1 MNILNLFRAESLP
14 RIRNPHRSAQ
24 RADFGF
30 NLFSF
35 LVMFTLSTVLA
46 LVFQFAGGGLAPAL
60 FIRGTGA
67 VLVAASIYA
76 IFGSWTALLAALITA
91 LAVIFAA
98 TGLRGDWAILA
109 WEMQGSAMLY
119 VSLLFFIILMGPS
132 IQVVNHWDK
141 AVVLRFGRFHRVKGP
156 GLFFLLPIVDR
167 MAAVVDTRIRVT
179 DFSAEKILTRDTVP
193 VHVDALAF
201 WMIWDAQKAI
211 LEVEDFLE
219 AVTLSAQTAL
229 RDSVGKY
236 TLTTLLSERE
246 TLYREI
252 QTILDAKTN
261 PWGITILSV
270 EFVDIQLPKDLE
282 DVMSRTAQAEREKS
296 ARLLQGEAEAEVAK
310 KYLEAAAVYKDNP
323 QALNLRSMA
332 MVYDAM
338 KTRGSMVVL
347 PSSALDG
354 MNMGTQIAA
363 AQAVKESMTTTA
375 PATGADTTERNAGSD
390 GRAAGEAE

>member
-1 MNILNLFRAESLP
+1 MRAK
-14 RIRNPHRSAQ
+14 
-24 RADFGF
+24 
-30 NLFSF
+30 
-35 LVMFTLSTVLA
+35 LS
-46 LVFQFAGGGLAPAL
+46 G
-60 FIRGTGA
+60 
-67 VLVAASIYA
+67 
-76 IFGSWTALLAALITA
+76 
-91 LAVIFAA
+91 
-98 TGLRGDWAILA
+98 
-109 WEMQGSAMLY
+109 
-119 VSLLFFIILMGPS
+119 
-132 IQVVNHWDK
+132 QVH
-141 AVVLRFGRFHRVKGP
+141 
-156 GLFFLLPIVDR
+156 
-167 MAAVVDTRIRVT
+167 
-179 DFSAEKILTRDTVP
+179 
-193 VHVDALAF
+193 
-201 WMIWDAQKAI
+201 
-211 LEVEDFLE
+211 
-219 AVTLSAQTAL
+219 
-229 RDSVGKY
+229 
-236 TLTTLLSERE
+236 LTTLLSERE

-296 ARLLQGEAEAEVAK
+296 ARLLQGEAEAEVAQ

-375 PATGADTTERNAGSD
+375 PATGADTTERNEGS
-390 GRAAGEAE
+390 GERAAGEAE